1 MDCGDA
7 GGEPAFSAE
16 KQGAGVRRKETGR
29 ENYGHRIQDAWG
41 WCMGM
46 IQRDDMGW
54 EVGRGFGIGNSCTP
68 VVDSCQCM
76 AKLIQYCRVK

>member
-41 WCMGM
+41 WCTGM
-46 IQRDDMGW
+46 IQRDDMGR
-54 EVGRGFGIGNSCTP
+54 EVEGGSELGTHVHP
-68 VVDSCQCM
+68 
-76 AKLIQYCRVK
+76 